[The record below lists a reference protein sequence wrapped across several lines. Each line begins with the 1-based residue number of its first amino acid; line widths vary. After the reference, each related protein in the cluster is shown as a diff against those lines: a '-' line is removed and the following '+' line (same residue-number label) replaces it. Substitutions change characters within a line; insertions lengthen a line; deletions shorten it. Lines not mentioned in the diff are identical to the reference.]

1 MYMKKFAILTAALI
15 CLCACNP
22 YQNVTVTL
30 PDGFSVKARVA
41 DTPEKKEKGLMF
53 VKHLPENEGMLFL
66 SDEDEL
72 QQFWM
77 KNTLIN
83 LDIAFIKN
91 DHTVSSVAHDME
103 HTYTYTPDY
112 DVPQAVGFGRYV
124 LELPAGTAAKH
135 GVEPGA
141 KIAFTLPE
149 KK

>member
-30 PDGFSVKARVA
+30 PDGFTVKARVA

-53 VKHLPENEGMLFL
+53 VKHLPENEGMLFI
-66 SDEDEL
+66 SGEDEL

-83 LDIAFIKN
+83 LDIVFINGDK
-91 DHTVSSVAHDME
+91 TVSSVAHDME

-112 DVPQAVGFGRYV
+112 DVPQATGFGRYV
-124 LELPAGTAAKH
+124 LELPAKTAAKH
-135 GVEPGA
+135 GVKKGA
-141 KIAFTLPE
+141 KLAFSLPE
-149 KK
+149 KQ

>member
-1 MYMKKFAILTAALI
+1 MKKFAILTAALF
-15 CLCACNP
+15 CLCACNK

-30 PDGFSVKARVA
+30 PDGFAVKARVA

-66 SDEDEL
+66 SDEDEP
-72 QQFWM
+72 QHFWM

-83 LDIAFIKN
+83 LDIAFIQN
-91 DHTVSSVAHDME
+91 DQTVFSVAHDME
-103 HTYTYTPDY
+103 RTYTYTPDY
-112 DVPQAVGFGRYV
+112 DVPQATGFGRYV

-135 GVEPGA
+135 GVNPGA